1 MIKNKEVQAI
11 LGPTT
16 STQAAFIIKLGEKAQ
31 VPVISFSASS
41 PSLTSVQSPYFFQAT
56 QNDKTQVEE
65 ITSTIQAFGWT
76 EAVPI
81 YIDNE
86 YGMGILPYLID
97 ALQAIGIHIP
107 YKSAISPWAS
117 DDEIMEELY
126 KLKKMEARVFIVHM
140 FPSLGA
146 RHFYKAKEVGMMT
159 EGYAWIM
166 SDGMTNSLSS
176 LDPSIFDSVYGVVLG
191 VKPYVSK
198 TKEVEKFQ
206 DQWKR
211 KFNLDYPDMIDV
223 DLNIYGLWAYDAAT
237 ALAMAIEKVF
247 GNGNFCFQK
256 KNISS
261 NLTDL
266 ETLGVSENGPELAQA
281 LSNTS
286 FKGLTG
292 DFHFVNQQLQPSL
305 FQIVNINGKPKGI
318 ELSIKEKR
326 LVRKLH
332 ATTNPRENSPS
343 LAPSAQPMD
352 LTCVPMELEIQKKN
366 WLRIGMPVKEGFL
379 EFVKVRRNPITNK
392 TTVSGYCIDLFDA
405 AMKGLPNAPPYCYI
419 PFAKPDG
426 ERAGSYDKLVY
437 QVFIGNYSAVVGDV
451 SIIASRSHHVDF
463 TLPYMEYE
471 ERVNSKLT
479 RVEVIISCFVV
490 LLLIQ
495 SYTAAL
501 SSYLTLQQLRPS
513 INDVNELIKMK
524 EKVGYQEGSFVFRI
538 LKSWGFDE
546 SKLIAYKS
554 AKDCSN
560 LLSKG
565 SKNGGIAAAFE
576 EMPYIDFIL
585 EQNCSQYEVLQ
596 PKLNN
601 QQFQTD
607 GFGFVFPKGSDL
619 ARIFRGKF

>member
-1 MIKNKEVQAI
+1 MRKNPLKPVFFVFFFLLFMEMFGIMARDMRIQVNVGVVIDNEFNNWIGKVWLSCINISLSDFYASRGHHYKTRLLLINARDSKEHVGGTA
-11 LGPTT
+11 G
-16 STQAAFIIKLGEKAQ
+16 A
-31 VPVISFSASS
+31 
-41 PSLTSVQSPYFFQAT
+41 
-56 QNDKTQVEE
+56 
-65 ITSTIQAFGWT
+65 

-81 YIDNE
+81 YTDNE

-107 YKSAISPWAS
+107 YKSAISPWAC

-146 RHFYKAKEVGMMT
+146 RLFSKAKEVGMMT
-159 EGYAWIM
+159 EGYVWIM

-176 LDPSIFDSVYGVVLG
+176 LDPSIFYSVYGVVLG
-191 VKPYVSK
+191 IKPYVSK

-292 DFHFVNQQLQPSL
+292 DFHFVNQQLQPSP

-326 LVRKLH
+326 LVRKLQ

-366 WLRIGMPVKEGFL
+366 WLRIGVPVKEGFL

-392 TTVSGYCIDLFDA
+392 TTVSGYCIDVFDA

-426 ERAGSYDKLVY
+426 ESAGSYDKLVY
-437 QVFIGNYSAVVGDV
+437 QVFIGV
-451 SIIASRSHHVDF
+451 
-463 TLPYMEYE
+463 
-471 ERVNSKLT
+471 
-479 RVEVIISCFVV
+479 
-490 LLLIQ
+490 Q
-495 SYTAAL
+495 TAPHL
-501 SSYLTLQQLRPS
+501 SLF
-513 INDVNELIKMK
+513 N
-524 EKVGYQEGSFVFRI
+524 
-538 LKSWGFDE
+538 
-546 SKLIAYKS
+546 
-554 AKDCSN
+554 
-560 LLSKG
+560 
-565 SKNGGIAAAFE
+565 
-576 EMPYIDFIL
+576 
-585 EQNCSQYEVLQ
+585 
-596 PKLNN
+596 
-601 QQFQTD
+601 
-607 GFGFVFPKGSDL
+607 
-619 ARIFRGKF
+619 